1 MKTETRSFVPPGE
14 IRSRFSAAMS
24 DMYQTEVPLYGK
36 LLEIVRAINREVLK
50 KNPGLEKE
58 VGSLDRATQERHGA
72 IRLGTENELRIIAE
86 VFAIMA
92 MHPVGYYDLS
102 VAGLPVHSTAFR
114 PVDKDELALNPFRV
128 FTSVLRTDLLDPN
141 TRSLAEDILSKRDI
155 FTPELHALLA
165 THRLNGGFTSEEA
178 AGFIKEALKTF
189 QWHTS
194 ATVPLAV
201 YESLLKVNS
210 LLADIVCFRGP
221 HINHLTPR
229 VLDIYRVHQNMASM
243 GIEVIPEVQ
252 GPPEDCRILLKQTS
266 FKALNEEIGFPETD
280 GRSIQ
285 GKHRAR
291 FGEIEHR
298 DTAIKPEGRAIY
310 DRLIAVVSE
319 KAKALKKETAEKD
332 YFPAYT
338 AMLNEVFREGLSAW
352 SVEELHKTGLGYF
365 QYHIKPASERP
376 AGPPHVPAESA
387 SPLEKA
393 RALTASG
400 WLCAIPITYEDF
412 LPVSAAGIFK
422 SNLDDKSGTIETE
435 APNQAKFEAALGRP
449 VLDPFAMYQ
458 AEEDASITKALAELE
473 ALRASE

>member
-1 MKTETRSFVPPGE
+1 MKTENLVPPSE

-36 LLEIVRAINREVLK
+36 LLEIVRSINREVLE
-50 KNPGLEKE
+50 KNPGLEQE
-58 VGSLDRATQERHGA
+58 VGSLDRVTQERHGA
-72 IRLGTENELRIIAE
+72 IRLGTESELRTIAE
-86 VFAIMA
+86 VFGVMA

-114 PVDKDELALNPFRV
+114 PVDKEELAINPFRV
-128 FTSVLRTDLLDPN
+128 FTSVLRTDLLDAE
-141 TRSLAEDILSKRDI
+141 TRALAEDILAKREI
-155 FTPELHALLA
+155 FTPELHSLLA
-165 THRLNGGFTSEEA
+165 THRANGGFTPDEA
-178 AGFIKEALKTF
+178 TAFIREALKTF

-201 YESLLKVNS
+201 YEGLLKINS

-229 VLDIYRVHQNMASM
+229 VLDIYRVHQTMASM

-266 FKALNEEIGFPETD
+266 FKALNEEIGFPEAD
-280 GRSIQ
+280 GQSVL

-291 FGEIEHR
+291 FGEIELR

-310 DRLIAVVSE
+310 DRLIAEVSE
-319 KAKALKKETAEKD
+319 KSKAIKKDTPEKN

-338 AMLNEVFREGLSAW
+338 SLLNEVFRAGFPAW
-352 SVEELHKTGLGYF
+352 SIEDLHKTGLGYF
-365 QYHIKPASERP
+365 QYHLKPASESP
-376 AGPPHVPAESA
+376 AGQPPELPTTAT
-387 SPLEKA
+387 PLEKA
-393 RALTASG
+393 RTLAGSG
-400 WLCAIPITYEDF
+400 WFRAVPITYEDF

-458 AEEDASITKALAELE
+458 AEEDATIARALAELE
-473 ALRASE
+473 ALRSSK